1 MSILLVFENKD
12 VNPWADIL
20 RAKLPDTC
28 IEIYP
33 DVKDKSLVDFAICWK
48 AKKHVLNDFSNLK
61 VIQSVGASID
71 HITNSQ
77 TLNKDQQVTRIVD
90 ENLSND
96 MWEFVLTSVLSQ
108 MKNVGQY
115 CKDQE
120 SKVWKQL
127 EYGTISNT
135 TIAITGLGSIGGYV
149 AQKFAHLGF
158 KVKGWSYSKKQM
170 ANVESFVGEDGLK
183 SCLNQSDF
191 LINLLPFTEQTRDI
205 LDKKTLGYLPHHA
218 FFINVGRGESLV
230 ESDLIELIDSSKLSG
245 ALLDVFRTEPLP
257 TDHPFWSHPKIQMT
271 PHVASLTNVNSA
283 AHQII
288 ENYRR
293 FKNNEELQ
301 HRVSIENGY

>member
-12 VNPWADIL
+12 VRPWADIL
-20 RAKLPDTC
+20 RTKLPDTC

-33 DVKDKSLVDFAICWK
+33 DVKDKSMVEFAICWK
-48 AKKHVLNDFSNLK
+48 AKKNVLNNFPNIK

-77 TLNKDQQVTRIVD
+77 TLNMNQQVTRIVD

-96 MWEFVLTSVLSQ
+96 MWEFLLTAVMSQ
-108 MKNVGQY
+108 MKNVNQY
-115 CKDQE
+115 LKNQE

-127 EYGTISNT
+127 EYSTISNT

-149 AQKFAHLGF
+149 AQKFAQLGF
-158 KVKGWSYSKKQM
+158 KVKGWSYSKKQI
-170 ANVESFVGEDGLK
+170 ANVESFVGKEGLK

-191 LINLLPFTEQTRDI
+191 LINLLPFTENTSN
-205 LDKKTLGYLPHHA
+205 LLNKNTLGYLPQHA
-218 FFINVGRGESLV
+218 FLINVGRGESLV
-230 ESDLIELIDSSKLSG
+230 ESDLIELIDSSNLSG
-245 ALLDVFRTEPLP
+245 ALLDVFRKEPLP
-257 TDHPFWSHPKIQMT
+257 EEHPFWNHPKIQIT

-283 AHQII
+283 TNLII

-293 FKNNEELQ
+293 FQNNEELL
-301 HRVSIENGY
+301 HSVSIKKGY